1 MDRGDEG
8 GTILVGRA
16 LCVVALLLCVP
27 VGALFVSVATGA
39 VGIVLGVVGYLSGAR
54 GLGRLAVVLCT
65 AARFLG
71 LLIGQGAIPGS
82 YDPVLDGVKQ
92 TLQDP
97 LDGETNREA
106 GPGGSGARQCR
117 ATPPETL
124 SVERYAGG
132 RAWSRSGDMPG
143 SRQEWRAFG
152 TTARAERVEF
162 RPPSA
167 PGGDPIPDGGP
178 DPVGQDSALRRRATH
193 EPPSRR
199 APRRAVPVPARRQT
213 ASTPEETAAQK
224 FSIQRTSAQV
234 SRGTIIAS

>member
-1 MDRGDEG
+1 M
-8 GTILVGRA
+8 LVGRA
-16 LCVVALLLCVP
+16 LCVVAFLLCVP
-27 VGALFVSVATGA
+27 VGALFVSVATGV
-39 VGIVLGVVGYLSGAR
+39 VGIVLGIVGYLSGAR

-92 TLQDP
+92 ILQDP

-167 PGGDPIPDGGP
+167 PGGDPVPDGGP
-178 DPVGQDSALRRRATH
+178 DPEGQDSALRTSLPRGGLPGGRCPCRRGAR
-193 EPPSRR
+193 P
-199 APRRAVPVPARRQT
+199 PRRPKKRPHKNSRSREPLPR
-213 ASTPEETAAQK
+213 SPEEQ
-224 FSIQRTSAQV
+224 SLRLESAKLGER
-234 SRGTIIAS
+234 S